1 MPPRAPAFAL
11 LVFAAIFGAA
21 RGARADQPYPSID
34 GHMTDPQHRLKFTE
48 KEAIEDQ
55 LGKIQS
61 DTQVDCAGW
70 ISDVRENYR
79 EAGQD
84 IYERWHIG
92 RDWEN
97 GVFMVFPPSG
107 PVVVILKPER
117 PALNEAE
124 IARIMTADAVP
135 QPTLAKR
142 IEHDADEI
150 GAILRVGAKAAKP
163 RPPGVKDGKASL
175 PFLAVAGVVG
185 VAALVLSLFRRGPR
199 RRAAAAG
206 ASR

>member
-1 MPPRAPAFAL
+1 L
-11 LVFAAIFGAA
+11 LVFVGLFGAA
-21 RGARADQPYPSID
+21 RIAHAEQPYPSID
-34 GHMTDPQHRLKFTE
+34 GHMTDPQHRLKFSE

-70 ISDVRENYR
+70 VADTRDNYR
-79 EAGQD
+79 EAGQEV
-84 IYERWHIG
+84 YERWHIG

-117 PALNEAE
+117 PGLTEAE
-124 IARIMTADAVP
+124 IARVMTADAVP

-150 GAILRVGAKAAKP
+150 GAILRVGAKAAKA
-163 RPPGVKDGKASL
+163 RPPGVKDARASL
-175 PFLAVAGVVG
+175 RFLAVTAIVG
-185 VAALVLSLFRRGPR
+185 LAALVLTFLRRGPR
-199 RRAAAAG
+199 RRAAAALG
-206 ASR
+206 GQR